1 MPDIIVTR
9 KLSKTFNKDKVNE
22 VDAVRGVDI
31 NIKKGEVIALKGPSG
46 SGKTTLMAVLGCMAK
61 PTSGDVIILGD
72 RVSKWTEKFLTLF
85 RRRHIG
91 FIFQNFNL
99 IGGLTAAQNIIIPM
113 IPSGP
118 NMSSLNRRIT
128 EIAEILNISHRLN
141 FKIDTLS
148 GGEAQRVAI
157 ARALITDPEI
167 IMADEP
173 TAHLDTKLSGQIM
186 EIFGDLK
193 NQGKTQIIAT
203 HDPLVYKSALIDHV
217 ICMRDG
223 HLVDGETE

>member
-1 MPDIIVTR
+1 MPDMIVTQ

-22 VDAVRGVDI
+22 VDAVRGVDM
-31 NIKKGEVIALKGPSG
+31 NIKKGEVIVLKGPSG

-61 PTSGDVIILGD
+61 PTSGEVIILGN

-85 RRRHIG
+85 RRQHIG

-99 IGGLTAAQNIIIPM
+99 ISGLTAAQNIIIPM

-118 NMSSLNRRIT
+118 DISGLNRRT
-128 EIAEILNISHRLN
+128 MEIAESLNISHRLN

-186 EIFGDLK
+186 DIFRDLK
-193 NQGKTQIIAT
+193 KQGKTQIIAT
-203 HDPLVYKSALIDHV
+203 HDPLVYESDLIDRI

-223 HLVDGETE
+223 YLVEEENE